1 MFGPPGPR
9 STLQRLTATSDT
21 TLLIEKRNN
30 HRTCGLDPASF
41 ILDEPFQGTSRGLV
55 PEAWSTPPQ
64 RAQRPG
70 QPPPPEGPEEERP
83 GVNPRLPEAWS
94 TPPPEGPEEESPR
107 GQSHSQRPGQ
117 PPPPR
122 GPRGGE
128 AWGQGLVNPPPEG
141 PEEERPPRG
150 LVNPP
155 PEGPEEERPGP
166 TPRGPAWSN
175 PHYLCSSLDKF
186 PPPLVLI
193 PNLPNPAHGQAMLGS
208 QLGIGSGVFPDALVP
223 GSDPS
228 SIAVTRPV
236 HYVGHGLL

>member
-55 PEAWSTPPQ
+55 KAWST
-64 RAQRPG
+64 
-70 QPPPPEGPEEERP
+70 PPPEGPEEERP
-83 GVNPRLPEAWS
+83 GVPEAWS
-94 TPPPEGPEEESPR
+94 TPPPEGPEEE
-107 GQSHSQRPGQ
+107 RPPPQ
-117 PPPPR
+117 AWSTPPPPPPR
-122 GPRGGE
+122 
-128 AWGQGLVNPPPEG
+128 
-141 PEEERPPRG
+141 EE
-150 LVNPP
+150 
-155 PEGPEEERPGP
+155 
-166 TPRGPAWSN
+166 AWSN